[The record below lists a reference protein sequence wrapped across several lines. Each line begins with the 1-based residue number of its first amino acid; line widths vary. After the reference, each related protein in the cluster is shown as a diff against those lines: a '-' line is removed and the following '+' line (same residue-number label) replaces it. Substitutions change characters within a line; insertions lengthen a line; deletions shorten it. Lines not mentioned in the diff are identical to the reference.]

1 MGQGIKSPTLLSRP
15 IPNSNNFTPDT
26 AILNGRYRFFYWG
39 RGQTGRRL
47 LVFVSFA
54 WGSVYRF
61 PFVSFV
67 ALFWNREWFN
77 TMTEIWGLLILV
89 PDILP
94 QNNGQVNWIYA

>member
-1 MGQGIKSPTLLSRP
+1 M
-15 IPNSNNFTPDT
+15 
-26 AILNGRYRFFYWG
+26 
-39 RGQTGRRL
+39 
-47 LVFVSFA
+47 FVSFA

-61 PFVSFV
+61 PFVSFD

-77 TMTEIWGLLILV
+77 TMAEIWGLLILV